1 MIKKKLI
8 EPKQNGL
15 TMKQM
20 MAYLKKSKGNN
31 KIYWKRRTDAYRGS
45 LRYQTWLEKL
55 NKLLYLF

>member
-8 EPKQNGL
+8 EPKNNGL

-31 KIYWKRRTDAYRGS
+31 KIYWRGRTDAFRGS
-45 LRYQTWLEKL
+45 LRYVTYLENNIK
-55 NKLLYLF
+55 KK

>member
-8 EPKQNGL
+8 EPKNNDL

-31 KIYWKRRTDAYRGS
+31 NIYWRGRTDAFRGS
-45 LRYQTWLEKL
+45 LRYVTYLEDNIK
-55 NKLLYLF
+55 KK

>member
-20 MAYLKKSKGNN
+20 MAYLKNLKVIIRFIGGDERMPS
-31 KIYWKRRTDAYRGS
+31 
-45 LRYQTWLEKL
+45 EVP
-55 NKLLYLF
+55 